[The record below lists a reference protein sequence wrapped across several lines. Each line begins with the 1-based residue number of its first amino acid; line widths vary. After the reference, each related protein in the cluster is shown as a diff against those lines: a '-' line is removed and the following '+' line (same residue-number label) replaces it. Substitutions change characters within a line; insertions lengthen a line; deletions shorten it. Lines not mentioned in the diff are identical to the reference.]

1 MRAFEFL
8 KESNVIKGN
17 FGDPLHNITMGQAD
31 KVIKKVGLD
40 LNFIFNKPFD
50 SKIYETLIDAYMN
63 QIKGTKDDKVMKGI
77 IHLYQQ
83 RGIRAKELPP
93 ITEYLVKGQRHK
105 KYRDGG
111 KPEWYEK
118 AVKLKTDNPR
128 MNAVEISRQVGVT
141 QKTIFFWLVGIPDSK
156 GVIYNDNPPF
166 TQKDFP
172 PGTGKMKY
180 FDGAKPEW
188 YEEAIAMRKQGMM
201 WKDIANKLSTPEKK
215 VGLGNVQSWLIK
227 GRKTHAGRII
237 NPDAPFTPKV
247 YNKNK
252 FLQVEK
258 LIKELIDADYTDED
272 IIEWIKQD
280 TPKLALAVKEKLPQL
295 RAEMNPQAQV
305 RDKVTG
311 QDITGFIT
319 EVDDQ
324 FEAPVGDCF
333 EAAYKKLY
341 DVFRDHPEAKL
352 VHAIVTGQ
360 GDIKGV
366 QHGHAWVEIGNTVLD
381 YSNGRTIEMPK
392 QIYYAVG
399 NIDPSNSDEY
409 KTYSYK
415 EMADISMDQGTYGP
429 WELPKGSL

>member
-8 KESNVIKGN
+8 TEYRV
-17 FGDPLHNITMGQAD
+17 
-31 KVIKKVGLD
+31 
-40 LNFIFNKPFD
+40 
-50 SKIYETLIDAYMN
+50 
-63 QIKGTKDDKVMKGI
+63 KGTRSI
-77 IHLYQQ
+77 
-83 RGIRAKELPP
+83 
-93 ITEYLVKGQRHK
+93 

-118 AVKLKTDNPR
+118 AVQLKTDNPR
-128 MNAVEISRQVGVT
+128 MSAEEISRQLGLDRATVRV
-141 QKTIFFWLVGIPDSK
+141 WLTGAMHR
-156 GVIYNDNPPF
+156 GRIYNDNPPF

-172 PGTGKMKY
+172 RGMGMQKY
-180 FDGAKPEW
+180 FDGEKPWW
-188 YEEAIAMRKQGMM
+188 YEEAIALRKQGITFTA
-201 WKDIANKLSTPEKK
+201 IAKKLSTPEEIISKSVIRDWLVKGKK
-215 VGLGNVQSWLIK
+215 TRHGK
-227 GRKTHAGRII
+227 II
-237 NPDAPFTPKV
+237 NPDAPFEPRYV
-247 YNKNK
+247 SNKNK
-252 FLQVEK
+252 FPQVEK
-258 LIKELIDADYTDED
+258 LVKELIDADYTDKD

-280 TPKLALAVKEKLPQL
+280 TPELALAVKEKLPQL

-333 EAAYKKLY
+333 EAAYKTLY

-366 QHGHAWVEIGNTVLD
+366 QHGHAWVEIGDTVLD
-381 YSNGRTIEMPK
+381 FSNGRSIEMPK
-392 QIYYAVG
+392 QIYYAIG
-399 NIDPSNSDEY
+399 NVDPSNPNEY
-409 KTYSYK
+409 KTYDFK

-429 WELPKGSL
+429 WELPKDSL